1 MILPHIYLVLFPLIG
16 YPIYENQHD
25 PLDIKVSQ
33 QQYYVRNQSG
43 NSYKLMC
50 VTEYKITNTSEEVYY
65 SWLDYEKP
73 KYSERNLAIRRYFF
87 KAKGDFSFFNLM
99 TDNVIFLNDDLYVG
113 NDFVIEIQPKTT
125 FRYIV
130 AKDTPEDCQLE
141 CYIESAPKEWIE
153 QQLLQIPIPDRFK
166 YTQPYIVLR

>member
-25 PLDIKVSQ
+25 PLDIEVSQ

-99 TDNVIFLNDDLYVG
+99 TDNVIFLYDDLYVG
-113 NDFVIEIQPKTT
+113 NAFVIEIQPKTT

-130 AKDTPEDCQLE
+130 ALST
-141 CYIESAPKEWIE
+141 
-153 QQLLQIPIPDRFK
+153 
-166 YTQPYIVLR
+166 